1 MRKNLLILM
10 LSLVS
15 IGINAQSP
23 VITSFNPVSG
33 AVGTLITIVGTN
45 LNGVTTF
52 TVGGTNAIV
61 VSDSST
67 KLVGLVMPGSI
78 TGPIV
83 IKTTGGNVTS
93 SSNFTVTATSFPS
106 QQQGNKLVGTGATG
120 PANQGSSAIS
130 SDGNTAIV
138 GGYYDNSGVGAAWIY
153 TRSGSTWSQQGNKLV
168 GTGAVGLANQGMSV
182 ALSSDGNTAIVGG
195 WRDNNNVGAVWIYTR
210 NAGVWSQQG
219 SKLVGTGAI
228 GQSRQGEVKLS
239 SDGNTAIVGGP
250 GDNNYT
256 GAVWVFVRS
265 GGVWN
270 QQGSKLVGTGAIG
283 AADQG
288 NAVALSSDGNTILV
302 GGNYDNT
309 NIGAVWVYTLTNG
322 VWTQQGNK
330 LVGSGAIGGANQG
343 SVAISSDGNTAL
355 VGGYNDNNNTG
366 AVWIFTGTGGVWTQ
380 QGNKLVG
387 TGAIGAAG
395 QGGPIALSSDGN
407 TAMVGGPKDN
417 NNSGAV
423 WVFTRTG
430 GAWMQQGSKL
440 VGTGAI
446 NGTYG
451 AYQGQTIALSTDGN
465 TAIVGGPYD
474 NNNVGAVWVFAALPP
489 TVTSVNVQNS
499 ASALINLTVNPN
511 PLSSQGSITYFIEHD
526 AMVQLSLI
534 DLQGRKIKI
543 IANDIQHGLV
553 KKSFDLTDTQLPDGV
568 YLINLNI
575 DGKSYTKP
583 VIIDK

>member
-474 NNNVGAVWVFAALPP
+474 NN
-489 TVTSVNVQNS
+489 
-499 ASALINLTVNPN
+499 
-511 PLSSQGSITYFIEHD
+511 
-526 AMVQLSLI
+526 M
-534 DLQGRKIKI
+534 
-543 IANDIQHGLV
+543 
-553 KKSFDLTDTQLPDGV
+553 
-568 YLINLNI
+568 
-575 DGKSYTKP
+575 
-583 VIIDK
+583 